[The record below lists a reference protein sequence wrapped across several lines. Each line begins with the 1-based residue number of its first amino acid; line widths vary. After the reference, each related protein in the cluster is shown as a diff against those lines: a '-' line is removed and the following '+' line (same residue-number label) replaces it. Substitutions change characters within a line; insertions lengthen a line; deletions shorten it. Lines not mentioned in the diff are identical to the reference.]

1 VVKQPALAAPFTR
14 RGLLGRAASVG
25 AAAILLGGCGRSS
38 RHHDAKP
45 PSTGAPSLEVQLLN
59 RSLALKYEAV
69 AAYAAGIPLLSG
81 RPHEAAKHFLDQE
94 ISQTG
99 ELAGLAKQAGGKP
112 SKPRPTYD
120 LGRPHSGR
128 EVLSLLAELER
139 RQLALM
145 LDAIP
150 QLSVGAARAA
160 IGAVLG
166 SDAQHLALLRDL
178 MGLDPIPDA
187 IFAGAAASAASPPAT
202 VGVGEGMLIA
212 DLAAVELLAIAVY
225 GRVLVSPHLS
235 PRARRLAHRLLGQE
249 HAHLRVLARELH
261 QLGLKL
267 PLAPSGVEA
276 IDAALSNRQVD
287 RKVEDLHNEHDCLD
301 LLLAV
306 ESVSEGAYYSALS
319 KLQSPHLLT
328 LAAALLAS
336 EGQHEALL
344 GERRVSKNFD
354 QAAPYPYVEGT
365 H

>member
-1 VVKQPALAAPFTR
+1 MKPPALAAPLTR
-14 RGLLGRAASVG
+14 RALLGRATASVG
-25 AAAILLGGCGRSS
+25 TAAILLAGCGRSS

-45 PSTGAPSLEVQLLN
+45 PSTGTPSLEVQLLN

-81 RPHEAAKHFLDQE
+81 RPHEAAKHFLDLE

-120 LGRPHSGR
+120 LGRPHNAGQ
-128 EVLSLLAELER
+128 VLSLLAELER
-139 RQLALM
+139 RQVALM
-145 LDAIP
+145 LDAVA
-150 QLSVGAARAA
+150 QLSVGATRAA

-178 MGLDPIPDA
+178 MGLDPIPGA
-187 IFAGAAASAASPPAT
+187 IFAGTPASAASPPAS
-202 VGVGEGMLIA
+202 VPVGEGMLIV

-235 PRARRLAHRLLGQE
+235 PRARRLARKLLGQE
-249 HAHLRVLARELH
+249 HAHLRALARELRR
-261 QLGLKL
+261 LDLKL
-267 PLAPSGVEA
+267 LPAPSGVEA
-276 IDAALSNRQVD
+276 IDGALSNRKVD
-287 RKVEDLHNEHDCLD
+287 RKVEDLHSEHDCLD

-319 KLQSPHLLT
+319 KLQSPHLLS

-344 GERRVSKNFD
+344 GERRMPKNFD
-354 QAAPYPYVEGT
+354 QAAPYPYVEGI